1 MEKSPQP
8 KQKLELDL
16 STDEW
21 TERLGGAPV
30 FAKKGKVQARQVAER
45 EEVRTTLA
53 DGTEETVNVAEPG
66 DVVVTNPGGEKYV
79 LKPDN
84 FGKRYEATEE
94 EGVFRA
100 KGMARA
106 VANPTGADIEIM
118 APWGEPQYG
127 GPDCMVAT
135 VFDPDQPDVIGGD
148 RYIIGGEEFA
158 ATYAPF
164 EEVYGP
170 QTAQQPEQPAQ

>member
-1 MEKSPQP
+1 MEKIPLEKTS
-8 KQKLELDL
+8 KELDL
-16 STDEW
+16 STEEW

-30 FAKKGKVQARQVAER
+30 FAKKGKVQARVTVER
-45 EEVRTTLA
+45 EEVHTTLA

-84 FGKRYEATEE
+84 FDKRYEATEE

-106 VANPTGADIEIM
+106 IQNPTGTDIEIM
-118 APWGEPQYG
+118 APWGESQYG
-127 GPDCMVAT
+127 GPDCMIAT
-135 VFDPDQPDVIGGD
+135 VFDPDQPDLIGND
-148 RYIIGGEEFA
+148 RYIIGAEEFQD
-158 ATYAPF
+158 TYAPA
-164 EEVYGP
+164 EEVYGH
-170 QTAQQPEQPAQ
+170 QTTTERTDQ

>member
-1 MEKSPQP
+1 MEKISLDKTPT
-8 KQKLELDL
+8 ELDL

-30 FAKKGKVQARQVAER
+30 FAKKGKVQARQVSER
-45 EEVRTTLA
+45 EEVHTTLA

-84 FGKRYEATEE
+84 FDKRYEATDE

-106 VANPTGADIEIM
+106 IQNPTGTDIEIM

-135 VFDPDQPDVIGGD
+135 VFDPDQPDVIGSD
-148 RYIIGGEEFA
+148 RYIIGGEEFQ
-158 ATYAPF
+158 ATYAPI
-164 EEVYGP
+164 EEVYGH
-170 QTAQQPEQPAQ
+170 QAATERTNQ